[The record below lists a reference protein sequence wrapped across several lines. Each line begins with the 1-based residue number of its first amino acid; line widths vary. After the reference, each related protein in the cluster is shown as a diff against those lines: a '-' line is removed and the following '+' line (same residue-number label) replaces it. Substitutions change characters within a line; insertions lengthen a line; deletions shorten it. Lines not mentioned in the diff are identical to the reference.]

1 MSPSVKQ
8 VTKLVKGCVAND
20 RSSQE
25 QLYKLFYADLLP
37 LCCRYLKTNSLAQ
50 EALNMGFLKAF
61 QHMDTY
67 HADKGEFG
75 AWLRSIIIRTCID
88 LGRKEQRFTLIANDV
103 HTPEDV
109 FLSPSILNK
118 LYAEDLLQLI
128 RLLPDATQLVFN
140 LSVIDGYTHKE
151 IAEQLNINESTSR
164 WHLSEGKKQLRA
176 MLETERRNNNSP
188 TADPKKAR

>member
-50 EALNMGFLKAF
+50 EALNMGFLKVF
-61 QHMDTY
+61 QHIATY
-67 HADKGEFG
+67 NADKGEFG
-75 AWLRSIIIRTCID
+75 AWLRAIIIRTCID
-88 LGRKEQRFTLIANDV
+88 LGRKEQRFALVANDAQIG
-103 HTPEDV
+103 EDI
-109 FLSPSILNK
+109 FIPPTILNK
-118 LYAEDLLQLI
+118 LYAEDLLKLI

-140 LSVIDGYTHKE
+140 LSVIDGYSHKE
-151 IAEQLNINESTSR
+151 IAEQLNINEGTSR

-176 MLETERRNNNSP
+176 LLEIEQRNNNP
-188 TADPKKAR
+188 TVTPKN

>member
-50 EALNMGFLKAF
+50 EALNMGFLKVF
-61 QHMDTY
+61 QHIATY
-67 HADKGEFG
+67 NADKGEFG
-75 AWLRSIIIRTCID
+75 AWLRAIIIRTCID
-88 LGRKEQRFTLIANDV
+88 LGRKEQRFALVANDAQIG
-103 HTPEDV
+103 EDI
-109 FLSPSILNK
+109 FIPPTILNK
-118 LYAEDLLQLI
+118 LYAEDLLKLI

-140 LSVIDGYTHKE
+140 LSVIDGYSHKE
-151 IAEQLNINESTSR
+151 IAEQLNINEGTSR

-176 MLETERRNNNSP
+176 LLEIEQINNNP
-188 TADPKKAR
+188 TVTPKN